1 MFPFI
6 FLSCCVV
13 AHQHS
18 YQILDRVFG
27 AFDVI
32 FFFSVFV
39 LTPALFVMI
48 HVRETQRFCLMKGWH
63 V

>member
-1 MFPFI
+1 MRLNSICFLLF

-39 LTPALFVMI
+39 LTKALFCNDSC
-48 HVRETQRFCLMKGWH
+48 QRNSVF